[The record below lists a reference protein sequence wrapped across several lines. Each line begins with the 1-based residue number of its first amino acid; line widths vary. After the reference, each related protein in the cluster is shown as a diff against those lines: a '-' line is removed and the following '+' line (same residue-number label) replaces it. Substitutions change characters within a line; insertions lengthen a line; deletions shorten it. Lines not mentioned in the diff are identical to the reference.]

1 MCRKDVMII
10 SDPKQ
15 LKALSDQT
23 RMKILSLLR
32 NHPMTISEIAQVLGK
47 DRSTIYR
54 HIKALE
60 EAGLVEEVEKL
71 GNETVYGR
79 VALLF
84 LVRVGP
90 SEDVEEFRR
99 TYLIREMAKLISILE
114 NAGVKIKDKEKFSKI
129 LEDVFNAIEIDSQPL
144 IEKVAKVDLD
154 EITLIHFLN
163 LLTFLYSHK
172 YVEKSRE
179 LLELLDI

>member
-15 LKALSDQT
+15 LKVLSDPT
-23 RMKILSLLR
+23 RISILGLLR
-32 NHPMTISEIAQVLGK
+32 YHPMTVSEIAQALGK

-60 EAGLVEEVEKL
+60 DAGLVEEVEKV

-90 SEDVEEFRR
+90 DKDTEEFRR
-99 TYLIREMAKLISILE
+99 TYLMREMAKLIEILGK
-114 NAGVKIKDKEKFSKI
+114 AGIRIKDKERFSKL
-129 LEDVFNAIEIDSQPL
+129 LEEVFHGIESDSQPL
-144 IEKVAKVDLD
+144 IERISSIDLD

-163 LLTFLYSHK
+163 FLTLIYSPK
-172 YVEKSRE
+172 YTNKVKE
-179 LLELLDI
+179 LKELLDI

>member
-23 RMKILSLLR
+23 RMKILGLLR
-32 NHPMTISEIAQVLGK
+32 NHPMTISEIAQALGK

-90 SEDVEEFRR
+90 SKDVEEFRR
-99 TYLIREMAKLISILE
+99 TYLIRETAKLISVLE
-114 NAGVKIKDKEKFSKI
+114 RVGIKIKDKEKFSSI
-129 LEDVFNAIEIDSQPL
+129 LKNVFNAIEIDSQPL
-144 IEKVAKVDLD
+144 IEKIAKVDLD

-163 LLTFLYSHK
+163 FLTFLYSHK
-172 YVEKSRE
+172 YVEESRE
-179 LLELLDI
+179 LLKLLDI